1 MRVLS
6 INNNRIILNK
16 NPNYKTVSVGVFL
29 NMGSKFE
36 QEEESGISHFI
47 EHMLLTSNLKYH

>member
-16 NPNYKTVSVGVFL
+16 NPNYKTVSVGFF
-29 NMGSKFE
+29 FE
-36 QEEESGISHFI
+36 YG
-47 EHMLLTSNLKYH
+47 L